1 MSSFRRTRLEAILTG
16 SLWLGF
22 AVWVITVSYRL
33 GYQTHEYTTTLGLPT
48 WIVWGVLVPWL
59 AAVVMNTVLAFAI
72 MADDE

>member
-33 GYQTHEYTTTLGLPT
+33 GYQSHEHTTTLGLPT
-48 WIVWGVLVPWL
+48 WIIWGC
-59 AAVVMNTVLAFAI
+59 
-72 MADDE
+72 